1 MKVAD
6 LLSEVLGRKIT
17 HRMLS
22 EDESLFI
29 WTSVA
34 KLSVGLAKALIKMEA
49 EIANGAEVAVFEND
63 NNLIVGKT
71 HLREFFETNRELWAI

>member
-17 HRMLS
+17 HRRLS

-63 NNLIVGKT
+63 NKIVGKT
-71 HLREFFETNRELWAI
+71 LLREFFETNRELWAI

>member
-1 MKVAD
+1 MKVAA

-17 HRMLS
+17 HRRLT

-29 WTSVA
+29 WTSDARLTVE
-34 KLSVGLAKALIKMEA
+34 LAKTVIKMEA
-49 EIANGAEVAVFEND
+49 EIANGAEVAVFESD
-63 NNLIVGKT
+63 NKIVGKK

>member
-1 MKVAD
+1 MKVAA
-6 LLSEVLGRKIT
+6 LLSQVLGRKIT
-17 HRMLS
+17 HRRLT

-63 NNLIVGKT
+63 NKIVGKK

>member
-1 MKVAD
+1 MKVAA
-6 LLSEVLGRKIT
+6 LLSQVLGRKIT
-17 HRMLS
+17 HRRLT

-63 NNLIVGKT
+63 NKIVGKT
-71 HLREFFETNRELWAI
+71 LLREFFETNRELWAI